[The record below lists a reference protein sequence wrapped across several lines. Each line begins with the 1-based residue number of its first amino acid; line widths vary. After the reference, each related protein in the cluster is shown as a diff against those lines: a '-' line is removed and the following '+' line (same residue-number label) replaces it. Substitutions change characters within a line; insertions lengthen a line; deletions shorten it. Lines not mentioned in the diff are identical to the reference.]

1 VSALDPAELAGALIR
16 APSVTPEAGPALDVL
31 EEALSA
37 LGFEV
42 ERPVFSELGT
52 PDVENLFAAIG
63 EGDYHLTFAGHVDVV
78 PPGDEAAWHHPPF
91 SGALENGVL
100 YGRGAVD
107 MKSAIASMAAA
118 ASRFLARRPDFGGR
132 LSFLVTGDEEG
143 PSVNGTKKLLAWA
156 GERGERFSAA
166 LVGEPTSAGRV
177 GDQIK
182 IGRRGSFSV
191 TLAVSGRQGHAAY
204 PHLADNPVPVLMAL
218 LSGLLAEPLD
228 AGSERFEPSTLQ
240 IVDVATGN
248 EAWNVIPGEARARLN
263 SRFND
268 LWTRDSLAA
277 EFERRIGAAAAALGR
292 EVDWRLEE
300 GPAPSDSFLTR
311 DEALIESLSD
321 AVAAI
326 TGDRPVL
333 STGGGTSDARF
344 IKDYCPVVELGLVG
358 RTMHQTDERAPVA
371 EIGELARI
379 YEAFLDRVFRAA

>member
-1 VSALDPAELAGALIR
+1 MIEAADLAGALIR

-31 EEALSA
+31 EEALRGI
-37 LGFEV
+37 GFEV
-42 ERPVFSELGT
+42 HRPVFSEPGT

-63 EGDYHLTFAGHVDVV
+63 TGEYHLAFAGHVDVV
-78 PPGDEAAWHHPPF
+78 PPGEEAAWRHPPF
-91 SGALENGVL
+91 SGALEDGVL

-107 MKSAIASMAAA
+107 MKSAIAAMAGA
-118 ASRFLARRPDFGGR
+118 ASRFLARRPQFGGR

-156 GERGERFSAA
+156 AGRGERFSAA

-182 IGRRGSFSV
+182 VGRRGSFSV

-204 PHLADNPVPVLMAL
+204 PHLADNPVPLLMAL
-218 LSGLLAEPLD
+218 LAGLVSEPLD
-228 AGSERFEPSTLQ
+228 TGSERFEPSTLQ
-240 IVDVATGN
+240 IVDVSTGN
-248 EAWNVIPGEARARLN
+248 EAWNVIPGSARARLN

-268 LWTRDSLAA
+268 MWTRDTLRA
-277 EFERRIGAAAAALGR
+277 EFERRIAAAATALGR
-292 EVDWRLEE
+292 DIEWRLEE
-300 GPAPSDSFLTR
+300 GPAPSESFLTR
-311 DEALIESLSD
+311 EETLIASLSD

-326 TGDRPVL
+326 TGARPAL

-358 RTMHQTDERAPVA
+358 RTMHQTDERAPVS

-379 YEAFLDRVFRAA
+379 YEAFLDRIFKAA